1 MQSIKQSALQIL
13 LQLCVHAHQMS
24 YRLIQ
29 WCENRLDEY
38 EDLDEII
45 ADIFGNER
53 KPDRS
58 GRPIHI
64 IRVNRPRMH

>member
-1 MQSIKQSALQIL
+1 MRSIKQGTLQIL
-13 LQLCVHAHQMS
+13 LQLFVHAHQMS

-29 WCENRLDEY
+29 WCENHLDEY

-45 ADIFGNER
+45 ADIFGKEL
-53 KPDRS
+53 KPERS

-64 IRVNRPRMH
+64 FRVNRPRMH